1 MCLLFLA
8 VLLASCSRSRSGET
22 TESPEH
28 EHIWDEGTVTREGS
42 CDPETKEETKGEVLY
57 TCTVCGATK
66 AEETDGHTYDLDHPK
81 VVAQA
86 TCKQEGVIVYT
97 CTVCK
102 AIGHQESIPINPDAH
117 VVNSGDLGRIASPPT
132 ASRNGKLEKICSACG
147 AGVYY
152 DTVTYDDYIAKVN
165 ALQTQVTA
173 FTTAQFGGTSI
184 TDTRQEMIDA
194 SGETYSL
201 PPVNPTKGQHPRVLI
216 TRADRA
222 GINAEITNLRNT
234 TAVKKYLSYLA
245 KPAAGELGAARAHGS
260 DIDNFSAD
268 TLYNIQAQALEYQLT
283 GNKIAGYGAI
293 LGIKNYILTLDI
305 QKIVVDQERNYGFV
319 MYIAA
324 CVYDWCYDLL
334 STTDKLQIVSGV
346 EHKIVSGSNS
356 YGVKMEIG
364 FPPSKQGAISG
375 HGSEF
380 QLLRDYLAFAIAIY
394 DEYPGWWEYIGG
406 RFYAEFIP
414 VRNEYYKA
422 GMYPQGVSV
431 YVRVRYAADLYSAWL
446 IKSATGSIPYDD
458 PNGMKQVMRT
468 LYSYELPNDN
478 AFESGDNNVNDDIF
492 QDYGRLALISS
503 YLFGDSTIRAELE
516 YHRKSY
522 SSFSE
527 TITMSATVAEYLICS
542 NGVTTAARRHTDM
555 PLIQYNGGWLGQII
569 ARNNWSDN
577 QASVLMKIGCRTMA
591 NHDHADAGQFQ
602 IWYKTMLAGDTGA
615 YDKYGDTHFK
625 KYHQATIA
633 HNSLLIGGSGQK
645 QPSETGS
652 FSSWKTSDIYKTG
665 TVNGYAW
672 GYADAAQ
679 TKPTYAY
686 IAGNITPAYNG
697 AASEV
702 TRRMLAVYDT
712 QNENV
717 PLYFFVF
724 DNITTGSTSTKKT
737 FLLHVPVEPTVSG
750 NTVTVTKN
758 GAKLVL
764 QSVIGGDNI
773 TTVGGVGNNYNVN
786 GTQINPTNNGN
797 DGFWGRVE
805 ISPNTGSKTNQL
817 LNVMYVADASKT
829 LMLQATAISNDTVK
843 GAKIGKVAAVFVT
856 GATRRETAFS
866 FSAAGSGDLTYYVSG
881 VKAGN
886 WTVSAGGSTQ
896 TVTATE
902 DGGLLVFTAP
912 AGTVTLT
919 LQ

>member
-1 MCLLFLA
+1 MKKVLYLAAIVLCL
-8 VLLASCSRSRSGET
+8 VLSLSALTACFGGGGSDETDPPET
-22 TESPEH
+22 TEAEIH
-28 EHIWDEGTVTREGS
+28 EHVWDEGTVVKAGS
-42 CDPETKEETKGEVLY
+42 CDKDTKEEVKGEILY
-57 TCTVCGATK
+57 TCTVCGETK
-66 AEETDGHTYDLDHPK
+66 TEETDGHTWDDGR
-81 VVAQA
+81 VVDAA
-86 TCKQEGVIVYT
+86 DCTHTGMLMYT

-102 AIGHQESIPINPDAH
+102 SKKTVSIPVNGAH
-117 VVNSGDLGRIASPPT
+117 KFTDGYLAVEPT
-132 ASRNGKLEKICSACG
+132 ADSAGQRAGICSICG
-147 AGVYY
+147 AVSRVE
-152 DTVTYDDYIAKVN
+152 DEMTYDQYQSKLTTSQN
-165 ALQTQVTA
+165 AVSA
-173 FTTAQFGGTSI
+173 FKTAQFGGATHTKMDTSAYAAP
-184 TDTRQEMIDA
+184 TA
-194 SGETYSL
+194 S
-201 PPVNPTKGQHPRVLI
+201 PTKGQHPRILI
-216 TRADRA
+216 NKTTLPAVRAMFDDPAHSGDVKGLVDTANSAASGKVTEYSA
-222 GINAEITNLRNT
+222 GIMNCVRAKALLYQVTGVKLYGYDAIRIMKEFLTTYTSVGSSGDPCRKYGEIMF
-234 TAVKKYLSYLA
+234 TAAV
-245 KPAAGELGAARAHGS
+245 
-260 DIDNFSAD
+260 
-268 TLYNIQAQALEYQLT
+268 
-283 GNKIAGYGAI
+283 
-293 LGIKNYILTLDI
+293 
-305 QKIVVDQERNYGFV
+305 
-319 MYIAA
+319 
-324 CVYDWCYDLL
+324 VYDWCYDLL
-334 STTDKLQIVSGV
+334 TATDKTQFISGV
-346 EHKIVSGSNS
+346 EYKVVNDSH
-356 YGVKMEIG
+356 MEVG
-364 FPPSKQGAISG
+364 FPPSGQWATVG
-375 HGSEF
+375 HGAER
-380 QLLRDYLAFAIAIY
+380 QILRDYLSFSLAIY
-394 DEYPGWWEYIGG
+394 DEEPTWYQFIGG
-406 RFYAEFIP
+406 RVYQEYVP
-414 VRNEYYKA
+414 VRNAYYEA
-422 GMYPQGVSV
+422 GYYPQGVSV
-431 YVRVRYAADLYSAWL
+431 YLSLRFAADLWSAWL
-446 IKSATGSIPYDD
+446 LKSATGNVPYKASD
-458 PNGMKQVMRT
+458 MKQVMHSVYSNVVNGANEFFEEGDDESRT
-468 LYSYELPNDN
+468 GAENMKQLALAGMVSGYLFNDTTAMSWADFASYSYVES
-478 AFESGDNNVNDDIF
+478 AF
-492 QDYGRLALISS
+492 ALILKSS
-503 YLFGDSTIRAELE
+503 GVEGKA
-516 YHRKSY
+516 
-522 SSFSE
+522 
-527 TITMSATVAEYLICS
+527 ATRYDGLDLI
-542 NGVTTAARRHTDM
+542 
-555 PLIQYNGGWLGQII
+555 LYNGGWLGKMV
-569 ARNNWSDN
+569 AHSNWTSSG
-577 QASVLMKIGCRTMA
+577 ASVMMKIGNRTTG
-591 NHDHADAGQFQ
+591 NHDHSDSGSFQ
-602 IWYKTMLAGDTGA
+602 IYYKGLLAGDSGY
-615 YDKYGDTHFK
+615 YDKYDSDHCLN
-625 KYHQATIA
+625 YHQATIA

-665 TVNGYAW
+665 TVNGCAW